1 MLSVLYKG
9 YIFEVQIAHK
19 LLIQCRKG
27 LDAHASYSRFRDFF
41 EMLSLLKLLE
51 DGWDVEPESA
61 AMGDLQALRD
71 EIKALQAVLAI
82 KDAVIAAASGKIAL
96 LETENR
102 ALRGD
107 RGGFLGFGAEDSG
120 G

>member
-1 MLSVLYKG
+1 MNAAPPY
-9 YIFEVQIAHK
+9 
-19 LLIQCRKG
+19 CR
-27 LDAHASYSRFRDFF
+27 
-41 EMLSLLKLLE
+41 LE

-71 EIKALQAVLAI
+71 EIEALKAALAI
-82 KDAVIAAASGKIAL
+82 KDAALATKGAALAAASGKIAL

-107 RGGFLGFGAEDSG
+107 SGDGWSLTSGGPRGGRLAPA
-120 G
+120 